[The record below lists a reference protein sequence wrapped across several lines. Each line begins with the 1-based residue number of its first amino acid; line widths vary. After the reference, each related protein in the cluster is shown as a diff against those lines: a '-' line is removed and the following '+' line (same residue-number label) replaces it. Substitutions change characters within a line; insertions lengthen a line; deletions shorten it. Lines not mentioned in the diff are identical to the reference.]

1 MSKAPLTR
9 YTKPYETV
17 DTQQEVPVRLKKGG
31 KKKNW
36 VVVQY
41 YVTSDEGWEHM
52 KKCFPDYESHYC
64 LRKYK
69 FEKERDVNNF
79 IDGGGIISTK
89 PYSAI
94 VGDKIV
100 DFESSIYAIYNDGKL
115 TFKSKGFEKIQNF
128 RLPPELQTAN

>member
-1 MSKAPLTR
+1 MSKEPKKR

-17 DTQQEVPVRLKKGG
+17 DTQREVPVRLKKGG

-41 YVTSDEGWEHM
+41 YVISDDQWEHA
-52 KKCFPDYESHYC
+52 KKHFPKWLSDYGIT
-64 LRKYK
+64 KFK
-69 FEKERDVNNF
+69 FEKERDVHNF
-79 IDGGGIISTK
+79 IDGGRIISTK

-94 VGDKIV
+94 VGNKIV

-115 TFKSKGFEKIQNF
+115 IFKSKGFEKIQNF
-128 RLPPELQTAN
+128 RLPPELQTPN